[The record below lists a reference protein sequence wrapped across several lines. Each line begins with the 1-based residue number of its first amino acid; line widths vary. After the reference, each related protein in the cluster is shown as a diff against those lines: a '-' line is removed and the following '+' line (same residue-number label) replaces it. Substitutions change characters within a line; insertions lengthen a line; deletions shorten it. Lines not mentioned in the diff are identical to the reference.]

1 MNEPN
6 EIIAEQVAEQVQAN
20 QATITQTAAD
30 AAVGVAAVGG
40 EIGLE
45 LAGEEILDGAV
56 EVAGDLLGGI
66 FDLF

>member
-1 MNEPN
+1 MSEPN
-6 EIIAEQVAEQVQAN
+6 EIIAEQVAGQVQA
-20 QATITQTAAD
+20 QQSTITQTAAD
-30 AAVGVAAVGG
+30 TLGGVAAAGG

-45 LAGEEILDGAV
+45 LAGEEVLDGAV